1 MVDFFKVDE
10 KVADDSI
17 LVLIIYDIE
26 NNKKRTKLAKHLQRY
41 GFRVQKSAFEGIIK
55 ENKYDKL
62 VKELA
67 VYGSDEDSVRIFN
80 KQTVSVLENTYNLEN
95 YTLSPELNLQEL
107 QNLTSDK
114 SEVVI
119 YGNDKVERLPK
130 SIVV

>member
-55 ENKYDKL
+55 DKYDKL

-67 VYGSDEDSVRIFN
+67 VYGSDKDSVRIY
-80 KQTVSVLENTYNLEN
+80 KIRGS
-95 YTLSPELNLQEL
+95 
-107 QNLTSDK
+107 

>member
-1 MVDFFKVDE
+1 MIDFFKVDE

-67 VYGSDEDSVRIFN
+67 VYGSDKDSVRIYKSGEAVKLLYTVMIKWKDCQ
-80 KQTVSVLENTYNLEN
+80 KQLLCK
-95 YTLSPELNLQEL
+95 L
-107 QNLTSDK
+107 
-114 SEVVI
+114 
-119 YGNDKVERLPK
+119 
-130 SIVV
+130 

>member
-1 MVDFFKVDE
+1 MRLIDFFKVDE

-67 VYGSDEDSVRIFN
+67 VYGSDKDSVRIY
-80 KQTVSVLENTYNLEN
+80 KIRGS
-95 YTLSPELNLQEL
+95 
-107 QNLTSDK
+107 